1 MAPKNEGTKTEA
13 SESPLYS
20 VTSLAA
26 AYIKAQKALNAAEL
40 KLKPKREAVEQLRVA
55 IEQALVDR
63 KKATGEDTQFGF
75 KGWKFNRFVMTIAEC
90 KDPAAAKRWCVEHDV
105 LDALGAVKAATLRDL
120 ANTGSLSATEAS
132 EALALLDFTDKA
144 QLRITPPKG
153 G

>member
-1 MAPKNEGTKTEA
+1 MATKNPDTETTT
-13 SESPLYS
+13 YT

-55 IEQALVDR
+55 IEQALVER
-63 KKATGEDTQFGF
+63 KKTTGEDTKLGF
-75 KGWKFNRFVMTIAEC
+75 KGWTFNRFVSTIAEC

-120 ANTGSLSATEAS
+120 ANTGSLSAAEAS